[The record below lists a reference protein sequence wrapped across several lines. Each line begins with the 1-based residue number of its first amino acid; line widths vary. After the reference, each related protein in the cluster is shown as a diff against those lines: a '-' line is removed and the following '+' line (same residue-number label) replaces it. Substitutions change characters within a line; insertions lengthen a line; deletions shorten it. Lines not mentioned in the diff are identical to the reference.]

1 MYAHSYIKYEKG
13 RKKVYNDTKGKSV
26 REYGC
31 VLTNEHCKK

>member
-1 MYAHSYIKYEKG
+1 MKKG
-13 RKKVYNDTKGKSV
+13 GKRYNDTKGKSV